1 MAVIYPPVIDR
12 ELCNSSAE
20 HSVFEKIQNDFPA
33 DWHCIHSQWIKN
45 SGVKIISEVDFVLI
59 TDKAILCL
67 EIKGG
72 NIIREPGGKWKFY
85 SRNGIIKNEKA
96 EGPFLQSKN
105 ACYDLKNHL
114 ESVGFR
120 DIFASHPWT
129 WGVVTPD
136 CQMDLSATD
145 AEIASEQ
152 YCGLVQYEDSFET
165 FIRNLCQYA
174 QKRKITVTGREG
186 KEISEIQRRRII
198 SILKPT
204 IGYIDLVSSQVVKTE
219 AGIKRL
225 TDEQYRV
232 LRLLHKEKRIIL
244 SGGAGT
250 GKTVLA
256 FEQARLHAQLGKKVL
271 LTCFNRPLADELAK
285 RAGANPEMSSV
296 KVINLHRLL
305 YSICREAGQDTSWT
319 ESWLNENESV
329 YDHFLK
335 AALEVQDLEQF
346 DYIVIDETQDLMRSD
361 FFKVLSDL
369 LKGNNI
375 WEGDWTICI
384 DEEQKIFDSQYDKQ
398 LHDKILDSGTQ
409 LSLNENLRNTK
420 EIASWTYGLSGVN
433 TAPVSRLTGAQPIL
447 DYYRSASEDLA
458 KKLQRDINRQLK
470 ALSDIGLPASNL
482 VVLLAQ
488 KHPYLDILDNASQNT
503 IKKMAK
509 YGDVHDNNEYFL
521 WSTVQSF
528 KGLEAVSIILLGIE
542 NIEKKSIR
550 KLIYVGGSRARS
562 LLTIFF
568 QEDQADSVQNRLTDV
583 FSYLT

>member
-1 MAVIYPPVIDR
+1 
-12 ELCNSSAE
+12 
-20 HSVFEKIQNDFPA
+20 
-33 DWHCIHSQWIKN
+33 
-45 SGVKIISEVDFVLI
+45 
-59 TDKAILCL
+59 
-67 EIKGG
+67 
-72 NIIREPGGKWKFY
+72 
-85 SRNGIIKNEKA
+85 
-96 EGPFLQSKN
+96 
-105 ACYDLKNHL
+105 
-114 ESVGFR
+114 
-120 DIFASHPWT
+120 
-129 WGVVTPD
+129 
-136 CQMDLSATD
+136 
-145 AEIASEQ
+145 
-152 YCGLVQYEDSFET
+152 
-165 FIRNLCQYA
+165 
-174 QKRKITVTGREG
+174 
-186 KEISEIQRRRII
+186 
-198 SILKPT
+198 
-204 IGYIDLVSSQVVKTE
+204 
-219 AGIKRL
+219 
-225 TDEQYRV
+225 
-232 LRLLHKEKRIIL
+232 
-244 SGGAGT
+244 
-250 GKTVLA
+250 
-256 FEQARLHAQLGKKVL
+256 
-271 LTCFNRPLADELAK
+271 
-285 RAGANPEMSSV
+285 
-296 KVINLHRLL
+296 
-305 YSICREAGQDTSWT
+305 
-319 ESWLNENESV
+319 
-329 YDHFLK
+329 LK